1 VPGVRR
7 HQRLPFLVPDEIRQQ
22 VSAAAAA
29 LAAGSKTASRL
40 NPDGTVAVGLA
51 DVMTLF
57 GALRDAAE
65 WRRYRATTWCAE
77 CSWAPDN
84 VCAGCAGDLDLAD
97 SYAALGRALGDD
109 R

>member
-1 VPGVRR
+1 MKILTPSAVVPVAESKATR
-7 HQRLPFLVPDEIRQQ
+7 
-22 VSAAAAA
+22 AAA
-29 LAAGSKTASRL
+29 LT
-40 NPDGTVAVGLA
+40 LA
-51 DVMTLF
+51 ETLL